1 MKKITIGAS
10 ERAELRQICNV
21 IKANPTHYETVTYT
35 NKDATASI
43 KVKYSAGDKLT
54 YKAVITVIV
63 GEKVATETVEAGS
76 FNIVENKIR
85 ACGSVD
91 YLTELSNKTVSLDK
105 PNHVS
110 LRKSEQPSAQ
120 QRRGLEAM
128 TRKAE
133 KTDPLDLVLMDS
145 LLIARKSFGV
155 VYRGQ
160 VLNFKCAR
168 NNQGAIEIIA
178 SINTMFN
185 NDLQYAGS
193 MFYTL
198 DRLAYDI
205 RNGNVAIL
213 SHSAPTKVLRV
224 YGWGGDYETIA
235 VNQKARLSSVIE
247 NFMIEGGSRRIEF
260 RPFPESN

>member
-54 YKAVITVIV
+54 YKAVITVTV

-85 ACGSVD
+85 ECGSID
-91 YLTELSNKTVSLDK
+91 YLTELSNKTVSLDE

-110 LRKSEQPSAQ
+110 S
-120 QRRGLEAM
+120 
-128 TRKAE
+128 RKAE
-133 KTDPLDLVLMDS
+133 KADPLDLVLMDS
-145 LLIARKSFGV
+145 LLIVRKSFGV

-185 NDLQYAGS
+185 NDLQYVGS
-193 MFYTL
+193 MFYNL

-205 RNGNVAIL
+205 RKGNLAIL

-224 YGWGGDYETIA
+224 YGWSGDYETIA

-247 NFMIEGGSRRIEF
+247 NFMIDGGSPRIEF
-260 RPFPESN
+260 RPVPESLL

>member
-43 KVKYSAGDKLT
+43 KVKYSAGEKLT
-54 YKAVITVIV
+54 YKAIITVIV

-85 ACGSVD
+85 ECGSVD

-105 PNHVS
+105 PHHVS

-120 QRRGLEAM
+120 QRRGIEEM
-128 TRKAE
+128 TRKE
-133 KTDPLDLVLMDS
+133 KKTDPLDLVLIDS

-155 VYRGQ
+155 VSRGQ
-160 VLNFKCAR
+160 ILNIKGAR
-168 NNQGAIEIIA
+168 LGQMGVELVT
-178 SINTMFN
+178 SINNIFHG
-185 NDLQYAGS
+185 DLQYSGS
-193 MFYTL
+193 MFYSL

-205 RNGNVAIL
+205 MRGNVAIL

-224 YGWGGDYETIA
+224 YGGGGDYEAIA

-247 NFMIEGGSRRIEF
+247 NFMIEGGSPRIEF
-260 RPFPESN
+260 RPLPESN